1 MSKREHVAEIIP
13 YDPAIYYH
21 LNHSSVCLSIAIVA
35 LNPKSLAAR
44 ARNYSFSSL
53 KIEKRTNHLW
63 SFTSILSWLTAIRA
77 LSLSVK
83 SSTFMTGIIYRGG
96 EGKKKKTF
104 LHDKFKLLKSIQE
117 FFFFLNAT
125 HDCLQAA
132 VVRRDDPA
140 EESPSPRLNRVYKVI
155 CINDPNLLIWFQQDP
170 RWKHAWNPQDVF
182 DSKSTFYHSG
192 LLRDSFLNEM

>member
-96 EGKKKKTF
+96 EGKKTKNFSPWQVQVIEK
-104 LHDKFKLLKSIQE
+104 HPGI
-117 FFFFLNAT
+117 FFFFKCYSRLLAGSS
-125 HDCLQAA
+125 
-132 VVRRDDPA
+132 R
-140 EESPSPRLNRVYKVI
+140 SPRRSCRRIPFSSAK
-155 CINDPNLLIWFQQDP
+155 
-170 RWKHAWNPQDVF
+170 
-182 DSKSTFYHSG
+182 SG
-192 LLRDSFLNEM
+192 L